1 MNPIS
6 KIRNGILLLIM
17 VLAPLS
23 CKKIRQLPPEPVI
36 SFTGFSMFDS
46 TDILGNTHKAG
57 ILEFYFE
64 DGDGDIGLEQPYFGD
79 SDTDTTN
86 LTFYLYEKENGF
98 FTTPSDTLGYRI
110 PYIERIGQNQT
121 LQGTIEITFL
131 YIGFSE
137 SDTLFY
143 EFFIKDRAGN
153 ISNTSESYEIIFTGA
168 GGCIG
173 EEEEA

>member
-1 MNPIS
+1 MS
-6 KIRNGILLLIM
+6 KIRNSILIMIM
-17 VLAPLS
+17 VLSPFS
-23 CKKIRQLPPEPVI
+23 CKKIRQLPPEPII

-64 DGDGDIGLEQPYFGD
+64 DGDGDIGLEQPYPGD
-79 SDTDTTN
+79 TNQDTTN
-86 LTFYLYEKENGF
+86 LTFYLYLKENGL
-98 FTTPSDTLGYRI
+98 FTLPSDTLGYRI
-110 PYIERIGQNQT
+110 PYIERIGQNQI

-131 YIGFSE
+131 YIGYNE

-153 ISNTSESYEIIFTGA
+153 ISNTSESCEIVLSGA

-173 EEEEA
+173 EQEEV